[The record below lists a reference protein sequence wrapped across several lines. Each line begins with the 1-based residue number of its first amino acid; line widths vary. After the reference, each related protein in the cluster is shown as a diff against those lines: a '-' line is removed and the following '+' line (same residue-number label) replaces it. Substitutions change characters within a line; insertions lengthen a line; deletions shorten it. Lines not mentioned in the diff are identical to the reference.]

1 MISSGRLSRG
11 ASGVPPAC
19 ERTTMSELHPLS
31 FEVSSGRSVSGLLMH
46 PDGAR
51 ACLVLA
57 HGAGAGMNHSSL
69 ATVASGLAER
79 GVATLRYQFPFMES
93 GSKRPDGPDLA
104 HATVWAAVKEAERLV
119 PKLALVAGGRSF
131 GGRMTSQAQALDP
144 LPNVHGLAFLAFPL
158 HPAGRPATER
168 ATHLKEV
175 GLPMLFLQGTNDALA
190 EMSLLRSVVADL
202 GGRGTL
208 HALQAADH
216 AFHVPARS
224 GKTDAEVR
232 SEMLD
237 VLTGW
242 ITRTT
247 GG

>member
-1 MISSGRLSRG
+1 MN
-11 ASGVPPAC
+11 
-19 ERTTMSELHPLS
+19 ELRPLS
-31 FEVSSGRSVSGLLMH
+31 FEVSSGCSVSGLLMH

-57 HGAGAGMNHSSL
+57 HGAGAGMNHASL
-69 ATVASGLAER
+69 VTVASGLAEL

-93 GSKRPDGPDLA
+93 GSKRPDGRALA
-104 HATVWAAVKEAERLV
+104 HVTVRSAVKEAERLV

-131 GGRMTSQAQALDP
+131 GGRMTSQAQAVDP

-158 HPAGRPATER
+158 HPAGRPGIDR
-168 ATHLKEV
+168 ATHLQDV

-190 EMSLLRSVVADL
+190 EISLLSSVVADL
-202 GGRGTL
+202 GGRGSLHTL
-208 HALQAADH
+208 YAADH

-224 GKTDAEVR
+224 GRTDAEVR

-237 VLTGW
+237 VLAGW
-242 ITRTT
+242 IKRTT
-247 GG
+247 RA